1 MPSALAE
8 SLYSVHEC
16 QKLVEE
22 VKVNLEE
29 RGFDIVMFH
38 LGTISRLGVGDSS
51 VGGYFMHMVLKLQK
65 HQKMPFLKHFEMYSV
80 QKKCP

>member
-1 MPSALAE
+1 MPSDLVELLCSA
-8 SLYSVHEC
+8 YEC
-16 QKLVEE
+16 QKRVEE
-22 VKVNLEE
+22 VKVDLEE

-65 HQKMPFLKHFEMYSV
+65 HQKVSFLKHFEVYSV
-80 QKKCP
+80 QKK